1 MAKSS
6 GHLLKHI
13 SERVRDERQ
22 RRAWSQQ
29 LLADRMAFED
39 YNLDTPRTQGYG
51 FARVQ
56 RLAVQHLLGAR

>member
-1 MAKSS
+1 
-6 GHLLKHI
+6 
-13 SERVRDERQ
+13 
-22 RRAWSQQ
+22 
-29 LLADRMAFED
+29 MAFED